1 MYITAFVKLFGVRVV
16 AARMERIDRELRMM
30 PVDEGI
36 VEADVQAFGAKCI
49 GILTGLEGKDAI
61 PMFEKEG
68 VPYVDRVTDVLEK
81 LD

>member
-1 MYITAFVKLFGVRVV
+1 MYIAAFVKLLGIRVV

-49 GILTGLEGKDAI
+49 GIFLDKVAPERRVRDFVI
-61 PMFEKEG
+61 G
-68 VPYVDRVTDVLEK
+68 VFAVK
-81 LD
+81 